1 MGGVPVVALR
11 RHRRRRRRHHR
22 HDLFLLGLDAA
33 AFSLVAVG
41 CVAVVGVG
49 LAVVLGSVVAAVAPA
64 ASVYAGFAVVGSRA
78 DFAAALPE
86 VSAAAAAVE
95 GAKECGFVVADSD
108 SDSDVADVAAAVP
121 VIKETAAA
129 DFGFVVAGS
138 ASVVAAA
145 IVPETGAV
153 VSARSHFGRSV
164 VSDFALALAARVESE
179 AVASVPRPRFG
190 HYFAVELPPLQNWN
204 SPFAPEVKAGFAEPE
219 FVVLLALDAASDSA
233 CIVEGQAVTIELV
246 VWLLMLLLR
255 VLHHLPLPPL
265 PVVPLYSLLTLMPR
279 LLFRR
284 LLHFY
289 L

>member
-95 GAKECGFVVADSD
+95 GAKECGFV
-108 SDSDVADVAAAVP
+108 VADVAAAVP